1 MLTLKRFRAT
11 SFRSVHDSGWVEAGA
26 VTALIGTN
34 ESGKT
39 NLLIPLWKLNPAKD
53 GEIDP
58 IADYPRAEYNE
69 MRAETE
75 SRIFICAEFETDT
88 ELRTKLAAITR
99 MPANSFDLIHV
110 SRSFDGK
117 RHVAFPKTAP
127 PRTAPKAELVEALTA
142 AVAAVANEKTSKKED
157 ALKTAMGAALA
168 ETAKHVGG
176 LGVQVDATE
185 IALVRKM
192 LGAVNVGEP
201 IENSTLVPRWRVLGT
216 TLAELEAGIS
226 LPPPES
232 VAEAVDAVIESLPV
246 FVYYSNYGNL
256 DSEIYLPHVIENMK
270 RHSLGP
276 KDAGKVRTL
285 KVLFEYVRLS
295 PE

>member
-1 MLTLKRFRAT
+1 
-11 SFRSVHDSGWVEAGA
+11 
-26 VTALIGTN
+26 
-34 ESGKT
+34 
-39 NLLIPLWKLNPAKD
+39 
-53 GEIDP
+53 
-58 IADYPRAEYNE
+58 
-69 MRAETE
+69 
-75 SRIFICAEFETDT
+75 
-88 ELRTKLAAITR
+88 
-99 MPANSFDLIHV
+99 
-110 SRSFDGK
+110 
-117 RHVAFPKTAP
+117 
-127 PRTAPKAELVEALTA
+127 
-142 AVAAVANEKTSKKED
+142 
-157 ALKTAMGAALA
+157 
-168 ETAKHVGG
+168 
-176 LGVQVDATE
+176 
-185 IALVRKM
+185 M

-201 IENSTLVPRWRVLGT
+201 IENSTLVPRWRVFGT